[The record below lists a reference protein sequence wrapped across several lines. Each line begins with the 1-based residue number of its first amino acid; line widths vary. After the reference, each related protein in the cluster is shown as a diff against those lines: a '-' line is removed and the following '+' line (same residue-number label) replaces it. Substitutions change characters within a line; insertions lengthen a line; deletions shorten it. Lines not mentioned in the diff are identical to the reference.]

1 MSAVVHILGRTFQL
15 APYKLGQ
22 MLEAAPILD
31 AQQARTAAIGDRA
44 GIAILPT
51 DSADVRQAKSQQV
64 TAAMTTAE
72 ALEQAA
78 DAIRILHIGIARI
91 DPAITVQAMLD
102 DIDPTAD
109 GIGAIIAAMFAV
121 LGHSG
126 MTQGEAPAPTPEAAG
141 AGA

>member
-1 MSAVVHILGRTFQL
+1 
-15 APYKLGQ
+15 

-31 AQQARTAAIGDRA
+31 AQQARNAAVGARA
-44 GIAILPT
+44 GIAVLPT
-51 DSADVRQAKSQQV
+51 DPADVREAKSRQM

-72 ALEQAA
+72 ALQQAA
-78 DAIRILHIGIARI
+78 DAVRILHIGIARI
-91 DPAITVQAMLD
+91 DPSIAVQDLLD
-102 DIDPTAD
+102 DVDSTPE

-126 MTQGEAPAPTPEAAG
+126 MTQGEAAAPTPEPNG